1 MAPNLALE
9 RACASLRQH
18 VFGLTSLVE
27 AAHVAA
33 KNGDL
38 RLTDWVAILKEQTA
52 TGDQMG
58 REVPQMLANPDISEA
73 QVKTLFSAL
82 EKQAE
87 FVEKLRM
94 ALEKFGHDFSII
106 KAAERLEE
114 RYADLAASVAEKL
127 KAMRK

>member
-1 MAPNLALE
+1 MSAP
-9 RACASLRQH
+9 
-18 VFGLTSLVE
+18 
-27 AAHVAA
+27 AAHGAA
-33 KNGDL
+33 EQGDC
-38 RLTDWVAILKEQTA
+38 RLSDWIAILKEQTA
-52 TGDQMG
+52 TGDQMS

-94 ALEKFGHDFSII
+94 ALEKFGHDFPII
-106 KAAERLEE
+106 KSAERLEE
-114 RYADLAASVAEKL
+114 RYGDLAASVAEKL

>member
-1 MAPNLALE
+1 LT
-9 RACASLRQH
+9 ASA
-18 VFGLTSLVE
+18 T

-33 KNGDL
+33 EQGDC
-38 RLTDWVAILKEQTA
+38 RLTDWVAILKEQTV

-58 REVPQMLANPDISEA
+58 REVPQMLANPEISEA

>member
-1 MAPNLALE
+1 MLLGHC
-9 RACASLRQH
+9 RGKRSLLPGQ
-18 VFGLTSLVE
+18 
-27 AAHVAA
+27 
-33 KNGDL
+33 NGDL

-73 QVKTLFSAL
+73 QVKTLFAVL

-94 ALEKFGHDFSII
+94 ALEKFGHDFPII
-106 KAAERLEE
+106 KSAERLEE